1 MISEKLIWSCL
12 VHYQACVWD
21 GPYGARALRARRRV
35 RRRGPRAR
43 AQFLDARGLITL
55 TSVVLHEAGRPL
67 STAIMHLRRFRP
79 AVAQGEVLRAR

>member
-1 MISEKLIWSCL
+1 MVISRETYL
-12 VHYQACVWD
+12 VVPCAPVSGGTHGAC
-21 GPYGARALRARRRV
+21 ARRARRPGQQ
-35 RRRGPRAR
+35 RGPRAC

-79 AVAQGEVLRAR
+79 AVAQGEVLRARQP

>member
-1 MISEKLIWSCL
+1 
-12 VHYQACVWD
+12 
-21 GPYGARALRARRRV
+21 V